1 MSRLYFP
8 FRSSVELFADPAW
21 LTPMARAKEG
31 AILFEEI
38 VFEDGQLIATVGEKM
53 NWAMHRPRRELT
65 EEDLVEARPPAGPG
79 ESMVIAIGTED
90 SPGVPAKKMQ
100 SIGETVV
107 TQAYKAQWHSAA
119 IDELQALDVPW
130 FNIATPTDEILQ
142 KLAMPMAQAARE
154 FASRIED
161 EELSPMQIDFAA
173 KSLARDALFA
183 AVLGAAI
190 NVTPMF
196 GRMVEDSPALQ
207 ATGADALS
215 FLVPELG
222 HLPWE
227 VIAEHRGRP
236 GSVEA
241 RALLR
246 EVEEKALVEEPGDVA
261 DYLEK
266 VRDSITDALAAALLE
281 TEVKLPEIVGREAV
295 NVAVSFVP
303 IAGAALGPAASIV
316 ASLGERAKQRESG
329 LFSLVKLRQAR

>member
-1 MSRLYFP
+1 L
-8 FRSSVELFADPAW
+8 RSSVEFFADPTR

-31 AILFEEI
+31 AVLFEEI

-65 EEDLVEARPPAGPG
+65 EEDLEEARGPAGPG
-79 ESMVIAIGTED
+79 ESMVIAIGMED
-90 SPGVPAKKMQ
+90 SPGAPARRMQ
-100 SIGETVV
+100 TIGETVV

-119 IDELQALDVPW
+119 IDELQALEVPW
-130 FNIATPTDEILQ
+130 FGIATPTDETLQ
-142 KLAMPMAQAARE
+142 NLATPMAQAARE
-154 FASRIED
+154 FAGRMED
-161 EELSPMQIDFAA
+161 DELSPMQIDFAA

-196 GRMVEDSPALQ
+196 GRMVENSPALQ
-207 ATGADALS
+207 TGADALA

-227 VIAEHRGRP
+227 VIAEHRERP

-246 EVEEKALVEEPGDVA
+246 EVEEKALIEESGDVA
-261 DYLEK
+261 NYLEK
-266 VRDSITDALAAALLE
+266 LKGSITDALAAALLE
-281 TEVKLPEIVGREAV
+281 TEVNLPEVVGREAV
-295 NVAVSFVP
+295 NGAVSFVP
-303 IAGAALGPAASIV
+303 IAGAALGPAAGIV
-316 ASLGERAKQRESG
+316 AALVERTEQRESG

>member
-8 FRSSVELFADPAW
+8 LRSSVEFFADPNQ

-31 AILFEEI
+31 AVLFEEI
-38 VFEDGQLIATVGEKM
+38 LFEDGQLIATVGEKM
-53 NWAMHRPRRELT
+53 NWAMHRPRHELT
-65 EEDLVEARPPAGPG
+65 KEDLEEARAPAGPG

-90 SPGVPAKKMQ
+90 APGEGAKEMRT
-100 SIGETVV
+100 IGETMVME
-107 TQAYKAQWHSAA
+107 AYKAQWHSAA
-119 IDELQALDVPW
+119 IDELRALEVPW
-130 FNIATPTDEILQ
+130 FGIATPTDETLQ
-142 KLAMPMAQAARE
+142 NLATPMAQAARE
-154 FASRIED
+154 LAGRIED
-161 EELSPMQIDFAA
+161 EGLSPMQVDFAA
-173 KSLARDALFA
+173 KALARDALFA

-196 GRMVEDSPALQ
+196 GRMIEDSPTLRG
-207 ATGADALS
+207 TGADALA
-215 FLVPELG
+215 FLVPDLG

-227 VIAEHRGRP
+227 VIAEHRERP

-246 EVEEKALVEEPGDVA
+246 EFEVKALVEEPGDVA

-266 VRDSITDALAAALLE
+266 VKGSVMDALAAALLE
-281 TEVKLPEIVGREAV
+281 TEVNLPEVVGREAV

-303 IAGAALGPAASIV
+303 IAGAALGPAAGIV
-316 ASLGERAKQRESG
+316 AALGERAEQRENG